1 MKTIVLFPALFFGL
15 VTVSCRKQ
23 PAEVEIS
30 ETRVLTSK
38 DEEPAVN
45 ATSAEQFLP
54 PDILAQI
61 KDSGQ
66 SFGGGGEALSV
77 SPWSYQL
84 PAADWKVAAK
94 RPLREVNLTF
104 GEGAAQGEV
113 YLSVAGGGLQ
123 PNVDRWFRQ
132 FGAPTQPITEMGR
145 LKFLGQQ
152 GYFAE
157 TAGRYEPGMGRPG
170 KDGQALLGA
179 LVENQGRLVTVKMI
193 GPEAEVLARRE
204 QFIKFVASLQ
214 RK

>member
-1 MKTIVLFPALFFGL
+1 
-15 VTVSCRKQ
+15 
-23 PAEVEIS
+23 
-30 ETRVLTSK
+30 
-38 DEEPAVN
+38 
-45 ATSAEQFLP
+45 
-54 PDILAQI
+54 
-61 KDSGQ
+61 
-66 SFGGGGEALSV
+66 
-77 SPWSYQL
+77 
-84 PAADWKVAAK
+84 
-94 RPLREVNLTF
+94 
-104 GEGAAQGEV
+104 
-113 YLSVAGGGLQ
+113 
-123 PNVDRWFRQ
+123 
-132 FGAPTQPITEMGR
+132 MGR